1 MLVKTILNECFG
13 IKEYLIIDNELAR
26 YNSEIK
32 SIAELKNE
40 DYLEDTEVLYSSY
53 NYELKHLLNGVEGI
67 KQIVDIFEN
76 ARGVAR
82 ENQDISNI
90 KCGNIGRYSY
100 GGLAAYNPRIE
111 SIGAFCSFASGATAV
126 WNHPLNMVT
135 QHDFIYESTICR
147 EIDNQKYT
155 MADFN
160 KKFVIGNDVWL
171 GANVILT
178 NGVRIGNG
186 VRAAAGSV
194 ITKDVPDYAIVAGVP
209 AKIIRFR
216 FTKEQIEKLNK
227 IRWWDWPIEKIRECY
242 DDFLDIDVFL
252 EKHYSI

>member
-1 MLVKTILNECFG
+1 MNECFG
-13 IKEYLIIDNELAR
+13 IKECLIIDNELAR
-26 YNSEIK
+26 YNPQIK
-32 SIAELKNE
+32 SIDELKKE
-40 DYLEDTEVLYSSY
+40 DNFEDAEVLYSSY
-53 NYELKHLLNGVEGI
+53 NYELKHLMNGIGGI
-67 KQIVDIFEN
+67 KRIIDIFESV
-76 ARGVAR
+76 RGVAR
-82 ENQDISNI
+82 ENKDIS
-90 KCGNIGRYSY
+90 KVRHSNIGKYSY
-100 GGLAAYNPRIE
+100 GGLAAYNPRVE
-111 SIGAFCSFASGATAV
+111 SVGAFCSFASGVTAV

-147 EIDNQKYT
+147 EIDNQRYT

-160 KKFVIGNDVWL
+160 KKFIIGNDVWL

-216 FTKEQIEKLNK
+216 FTEEQIEKLNK